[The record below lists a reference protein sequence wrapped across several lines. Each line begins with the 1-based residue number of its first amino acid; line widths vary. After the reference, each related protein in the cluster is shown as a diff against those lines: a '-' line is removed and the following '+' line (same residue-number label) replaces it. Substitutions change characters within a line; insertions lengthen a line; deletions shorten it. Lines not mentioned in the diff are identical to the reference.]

1 MHSLW
6 KRTYLSVQSEVGLGT
21 TFYIYLPASAGKT
34 MERKLQKKVKPASG
48 SGRILLMDDEESI
61 QNVCKDMLRFL
72 GYEVDLA
79 RDGAEVDL
87 ARDGA
92 EAIELYKV
100 AMESGRPFDAVVL
113 DLTIPGGLGGK
124 ETIKRLIEIDLQ
136 LKGIVSSGY
145 SDDQVMANFKEYGFK
160 GSIAKPYKIKEFSE
174 VLHKVIMGKTR

>member
-1 MHSLW
+1 MYIAIFSLTGLMIAR
-6 KRTYLSVQSEVGLGT
+6 KQDCKFNSVQSEVGLGT

-34 MERKLQKKVKPASG
+34 MERKLQQKVKPISG

-79 RDGAEVDL
+79 RDGAE
-87 ARDGA
+87 
-92 EAIELYKV
+92 AIELYKV

-113 DLTIPGGLGGK
+113 DLTIQ
-124 ETIKRLIEIDLQ
+124 IDPQ

>member
-1 MHSLW
+1 
-6 KRTYLSVQSEVGLGT
+6 
-21 TFYIYLPASAGKT
+21 
-34 MERKLQKKVKPASG
+34 MERKLQQKVKPISG

-72 GYEVDLA
+72 GY
-79 RDGAEVDL
+79 EVDL